1 MIRAEAWDK
10 LSRLREFFVAAGVAA
25 FGLWLCLLGG
35 LLFLPLGITALA
47 LAAGLTLIALRRRR
61 FAQGAAG
68 PGIVE
73 LDEAQVGWLG
83 PEGGG
88 FLSLRELAELRL
100 LSRGS
105 RRFWRLKQGDGQAL
119 LIPVDAQGADRLF
132 DVFTALPGMDSEAL
146 VTALDAVLLA
156 EGDTLGPVIWRH
168 PDRRIRIGAA

>member
-1 MIRAEAWDK
+1 MIRAEAWAT
-10 LSRLREFFVAAGVAA
+10 LGRLREFFLAAGIAL
-25 FGLWLCLLGG
+25 FGLWLCRLGG
-35 LLFLPLGITALA
+35 LLFLPLGLAALG
-47 LAAGLTLIALRRRR
+47 LAAGLTLIALRRLR
-61 FAQGAAG
+61 FAQGVAG

-88 FLSLRELAELRL
+88 YLSLRELAELRI
-100 LSRGS
+100 LSRGH

-146 VTALDAVLLA
+146 VAALDTTPEAAVDA
-156 EGDTLGPVIWRH
+156 LGPVIWRH
-168 PDRRIRIGAA
+168 PDRRTRIGAA

>member
-1 MIRAEAWDK
+1 MIRAEALAS
-10 LSRLREFFVAAGVAA
+10 LSRFREFFLAAGVAA
-25 FGLWLCLLGG
+25 FGLWLCRLGG
-35 LLFLPLGITALA
+35 LLFLPLGLA
-47 LAAGLTLIALRRRR
+47 TLGLATGLTLIALRRLR
-61 FAQGAAG
+61 FAQAVTG

-100 LSRGS
+100 MSRGS

-146 VTALDAVLLA
+146 VAALDASLAA
-156 EGDTLGPVIWRH
+156 EGDALGPVIWRH